1 MERGWMKKV
10 ALRWMLLLACTCAT
24 MRAQSFDLVD
34 GRMPVASLDGKWRF
48 HPGDDMRWAD
58 PSFDDSAWPLL
69 RSDADWGQQGYPT
82 LSGLAWYRFAVKAP
96 KGMDKIGLMLPYI
109 FT

>member
-1 MERGWMKKV
+1 MKKV

-69 RSDADWGQQGYPT
+69 RSDADWGQQ
-82 LSGLAWYRFAVKAP
+82 
-96 KGMDKIGLMLPYI
+96 
-109 FT
+109 